1 MSFTSHMV
9 ASLKH
14 NKRERI
20 SAFEKI
26 KNFKEGKNIQVT
38 FHKKATAHQLKKIRE
53 KLTSENRRRK
63 LKYILIFAI
72 GIVSVIYVVGFMKF

>member
-1 MSFTSHMV
+1 MSFISHMV

-26 KNFKEGKNIQVT
+26 KNFKKGNNFQVT
-38 FHKKATAHQLKKIRE
+38 FHKKATANQLKKIRE
-53 KLTSENRRRK
+53 KLTSENRKRK
-63 LKYILIFAI
+63 LKYILVFAV
-72 GIVSVIYVVGFMKF
+72 GIISVIYCVGFLKF